1 MGIKLEI
8 FHKAG
13 KCSIGCWKKNHVK
26 SLLDMN
32 TVSYYNKW
40 FSKIGML
47 KEKTTTVWLYLK
59 QFA

>member
-8 FHKAG
+8 FRKAG
-13 KCSIGCWKKNHVK
+13 KCSVGCWKKNQVK

-40 FSKIGML
+40 LSKIGML
-47 KEKTTTVWLYLK
+47 KEKTTTV
-59 QFA
+59 